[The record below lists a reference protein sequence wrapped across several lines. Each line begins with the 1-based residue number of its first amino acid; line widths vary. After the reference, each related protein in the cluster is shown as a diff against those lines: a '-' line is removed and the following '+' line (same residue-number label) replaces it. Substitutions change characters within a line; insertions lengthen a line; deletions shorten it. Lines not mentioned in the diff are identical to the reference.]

1 LLEWGDPELAG
12 LFCRHGL
19 DHQRLAMAVAAALEK
34 GSIPVDEY
42 RTAAPRSQGPW
53 GTRWDSPAAGVPR
66 RFGMGIL
73 MLMMT
78 MYALLF
84 SAMQLLKT
92 PPEVF
97 ATVAILFTGVGLG
110 QMALYG
116 GRYPR
121 AASIWVG
128 ACLFPLEI
136 IVLLCIG
143 IDSEGGL
150 ACLLIISPVLGA
162 FFGYL
167 AGGLTAGVFLLLEKY
182 GKHAEAEEPP
192 KADT

>member
-1 LLEWGDPELAG
+1 
-12 LFCRHGL
+12 
-19 DHQRLAMAVAAALEK
+19 
-34 GSIPVDEY
+34 
-42 RTAAPRSQGPW
+42 
-53 GTRWDSPAAGVPR
+53 
-66 RFGMGIL
+66 MGIL

-110 QMALYG
+110 QMVLYG

-136 IVLLCIG
+136 IALFCIFG
-143 IDSEGGL
+143 IDREGGL
-150 ACLLIISPVLGA
+150 VCLLMLSPVLGA
-162 FFGYL
+162 LFGYL

-182 GKHAEAEEPP
+182 GKHAEGEEPL
-192 KADT
+192 KEDT